1 MKGRCNKK
9 SLKECML
16 QVIKLFIQNSDNT
29 TKYLRTDI
37 ELHKGGK
44 KGVILDMTF
53 LTKINEFQLQILE
66 IYYYYIHLLFMIQ

>member
-16 QVIKLFIQNSDNT
+16 QVIKLFIQKSDNT

-37 ELHKGGK
+37 ELHKGGGERSHFGYDFSDK
-44 KGVILDMTF
+44 D
-53 LTKINEFQLQILE
+53 
-66 IYYYYIHLLFMIQ
+66 